1 MDRSLDDEVT
11 EIYNFYSDFNKMNES
26 IVEMNTERWVKL
38 GGLLNDHEKHVIA
51 AGKNWVS
58 WVTDRISFCGKRRR
72 QQIMFVALVSAD
84 KIKPFYSMGIDKMY
98 IFIKKLENYHKD
110 LELIDI
116 LNEFKFSGKPKIDTD
131 EDKKELNNSAD
142 QVIEYFKFKGNC
154 STLKYEKDLVIDVI
168 KAGGQFTS
176 GDYEE
181 IERLSNKNESIDDYL
196 INMLMTGTS
205 PPSKNSKSTGNESI
219 YVILA
224 KLEQTIDE
232 FILQNEIPL
241 YLSKETV
248 GKCHEKICWL
258 MTKCNEV

>member
-1 MDRSLDDEVT
+1 M
-11 EIYNFYSDFNKMNES
+11 
-26 IVEMNTERWVKL
+26 
-38 GGLLNDHEKHVIA
+38 
-51 AGKNWVS
+51 
-58 WVTDRISFCGKRRR
+58 
-72 QQIMFVALVSAD
+72 
-84 KIKPFYSMGIDKMY
+84 
-98 IFIKKLENYHKD
+98 
-110 LELIDI
+110 
-116 LNEFKFSGKPKIDTD
+116 
-131 EDKKELNNSAD
+131 
-142 QVIEYFKFKGNC
+142 
-154 STLKYEKDLVIDVI
+154 I

-181 IERLSNKNESIDDYL
+181 IERLSNNNESIDDYL

-224 KLEQTIDE
+224 KLEQSIDR
-232 FILQNEIPL
+232 FILQNEIPW